1 MSIKPYCR
9 FLSEGVQLLAAF
21 SAVHSQSG
29 VAVEGM
35 WVKKITEIIKLPIPP
50 PEGMFMSD

>member
-9 FLSEGVQLLAAF
+9 FLSEVFQLLAAF
-21 SAVHSQSG
+21 SAIHSQNR

-35 WVKKITEIIKLPIPP
+35 WVNKLLK
-50 PEGMFMSD
+50 